1 MDRSKVRRLLWGIG
15 FACLA
20 AGPAHGQ
27 TSLVPLAQQ
36 AQGVWA
42 DENGDSNIRI
52 EPCDT
57 GLCGRVIWLKHPND
71 KSGQPKTDLKNPDQS
86 LRARPLLGL
95 TIIAGLKLDQN
106 ATSLKGRVYNADDGK
121 VYDLYLS
128 PKGATMKVKGCL
140 FGVLCDTQI
149 WTRVR

>member
-1 MDRSKVRRLLWGIG
+1 MVRSMTWRIWWA
-15 FACLA
+15 FALVGGLVA
-20 AGPAHGQ
+20 PALSQ
-27 TSLVPLAQQ
+27 TSLVPLTQQ

-52 EPCDT
+52 APCKT
-57 GLCGRVIWLKHPND
+57 GLCGKVIWLKDPND
-71 KSGQPKTDLKNPDQS
+71 STGRPKTDSKNPDES

-95 TIIAGLKLDQN
+95 TIIAGLKLDED

-128 PKGATMKVKGCL
+128 PKGSTMRVKGCL
-140 FGVLCDTQI
+140 FSVLCDTQI

>member
-1 MDRSKVRRLLWGIG
+1 MDRSKVWRFMWCLGIVG
-15 FACLA
+15 LA
-20 AGPAHGQ
+20 VGPVHGQ
-27 TSLVPLAQQ
+27 TSLVPVAQQ

-52 EPCDT
+52 EPCSS
-57 GLCGRVIWLKHPND
+57 GLCGRVIWLKVPND
-71 KSGQPKTDLKNPDQS
+71 ESGRPKTDSKNPDEA
-86 LRARPLLGL
+86 LRSRPLLGL
-95 TIIAGLKLDQN
+95 TIIAGLKQDQN

-128 PKGATMKVKGCL
+128 PKGKTMKVKGCL
-140 FGVLCDTQI
+140 FTVLCDTQI

>member
-1 MDRSKVRRLLWGIG
+1 MYRRFLW
-15 FACLA
+15 CLGVA
-20 AGPAHGQ
+20 GLIAGPAHSQ
-27 TSLVPLAQQ
+27 TSLVPIAQQ

-52 EPCDT
+52 APCSS
-57 GLCGRVIWLKHPND
+57 GLCGKVIWLKNPND
-71 KSGQPKTDLKNPDQS
+71 KSGQPKTDSKNPDET
-86 LRARPLLGL
+86 LRARPLIGL
-95 TIIAGLKLDQN
+95 TIIAGLKLDED

-128 PKGATMKVKGCL
+128 PKGTTMKVKGCL